1 MDGVSLN
8 NYLIVEPDEFAY
20 VTVTSRNGEKISLAH
35 NNSYEAIICSSSYI
49 TFKVISPEK
58 LIPSYLSMFLEETSS
73 IDIHA
78 LIHGEAQEKHLIG
91 EICRK

>member
-35 NNSYEAIICSSSYI
+35 NNSHEAIICSSSYI

-58 LIPSYLSMFLEETSS
+58 LIPSYLSMF
-73 IDIHA
+73 
-78 LIHGEAQEKHLIG
+78 
-91 EICRK
+91 